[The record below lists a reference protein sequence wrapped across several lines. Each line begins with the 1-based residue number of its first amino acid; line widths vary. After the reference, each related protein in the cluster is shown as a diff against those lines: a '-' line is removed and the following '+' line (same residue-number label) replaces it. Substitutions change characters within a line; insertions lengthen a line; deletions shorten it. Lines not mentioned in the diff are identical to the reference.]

1 MLHIM
6 QALMSCSFVEVLG
19 FLIVGCAKGEK

>member
-1 MLHIM
+1 MLRIM

-19 FLIVGCAKGEK
+19 FLIVGCAKGGK